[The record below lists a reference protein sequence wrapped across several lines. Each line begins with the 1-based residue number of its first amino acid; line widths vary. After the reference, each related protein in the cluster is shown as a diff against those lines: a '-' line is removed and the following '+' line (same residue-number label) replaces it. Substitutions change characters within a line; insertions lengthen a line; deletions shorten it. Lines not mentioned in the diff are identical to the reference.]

1 MTRFN
6 KVSKYILFGLFL
18 TTQLVRGQN
27 QFAPKKSSASQIILD
42 GIIKSEEWKGATQVE
57 LNFEIN
63 PGNNTPAQKKT
74 VAYITYTD
82 TDLYI
87 GIHAFDA
94 PENIRANVR
103 SRDDFNMY
111 MQDDIVN
118 VSFDTYADGRN
129 NYILVANPFGS
140 QFDVRAINAL
150 TDDQRYDGSFNMDFE
165 TVGSIVSDGFQ
176 VEYKIPFSSLPFP
189 NGENQKWHFKIGRK
203 YFNEKNVEVEV
214 QSQTFDRNN
223 PCEVCQTSQV
233 LILNDI
239 TIKKRVELLPYVAGN
254 LSGKKPSKNA
264 AIDYESFSPNAGL
277 GLNLD
282 LSKNSGLEI
291 TLNPDFSQVE
301 ADVTQ
306 IDVNSSFALEYPER
320 RPFFNRGTD
329 IVNFTDGAFYSR
341 SINNPLLSTKLLSQA
356 KKSRIYFLTAIDQNS
371 PYQIAGEDRSY
382 LGQGGQ
388 SFVNVFRYQ
397 RLVNKNTR
405 LGLISTNRYY
415 KDGGYGNLFGTDGWF
430 LISKNWRL
438 TYELLANFNQ
448 EPIADWID
456 SQDTI
461 DGRSVAL
468 NQDTFSG
475 SAVYVQLSRNTEH
488 WKSYAFFRNIT
499 PEYQAN
505 VGFVVKNNRRWGTIF
520 HEYQNFIN
528 KKGLQ
533 FFSLGTKADLN
544 YTFQNY
550 LKAVSIDGIIGIK
563 TYLNTTIEYTY
574 DWDIFKNY
582 LGRNYRN
589 VGKSELIIQNNPSE
603 SFSLMIRAT
612 FGKDLA
618 YNEENPEIGREF
630 TLFVMPSFQL
640 GNKFNLSPSVR
651 YARLKN
657 LETQQDY
664 FSGAISRF
672 STRYQFNN
680 FFSVRI
686 ISEYNSFADR
696 FFIQP
701 LIQWNPNP
709 ATVFYIG
716 GNQNSME
723 DFNDEFYS
731 PFRVDQTQFYLK
743 FQYLIGL

>member
-1 MTRFN
+1 MSRLSKLWRF
-6 KVSKYILFGLFL
+6 VLLILL
-18 TTQLVRGQN
+18 TQFTFGQN
-27 QFAPKKSSASQIILD
+27 QYQPQKLNDQNIIVD
-42 GIIKSEEWKGATQVE
+42 GQLSPGEWENAIPIE
-57 LNFEIN
+57 LKFETS
-63 PGNNTPAQKKT
+63 PGNNSPAQKKT
-74 VAYITYTD
+74 LGYITYSD

-87 GIHAFDA
+87 SIHAFDN
-94 PENIRANVR
+94 PENIRASVR
-103 SRDDFNMY
+103 SRDDFNIY
-111 MQDDIVN
+111 MQDDVVI

-129 NYILVANPFGS
+129 NYILLANAFGS
-140 QFDVRAINAL
+140 QLDVRAINAL
-150 TDDQRYDGSFNMDFE
+150 TDDQRYDRSFNMDFE
-165 TVGSIVSDGFQ
+165 TAGSIVTNGYQ
-176 VEYKIPFSSLPFP
+176 VEFKIPFSSLPFP
-189 NGENQKWHFKIGRK
+189 NGKNQKWHFNIGRK
-203 YFNEKNVEVEV
+203 YFDENNVEVEV
-214 QSQTFDRNN
+214 SSQTFDRNN
-223 PCEVCQTSQV
+223 PCEVCQTTQV
-233 LILNDI
+233 LLLSDI
-239 TIKKRVELLPYVAGN
+239 TVEKRFELLPFAAGN
-254 LSGKKPSKNA
+254 LSGGKPLRNSP
-264 AIDYESFSPNAGL
+264 IEYDSFNTNAGL
-277 GLNLD
+277 GINLD

-382 LGQGGQ
+382 FGQGGK

-405 LGLISTNRYY
+405 LGLVSTNRYY
-415 KDGGYGNLFGTDGWF
+415 QDGGYGNLFGTDGWF

-448 EPIADWID
+448 EPLADWIN
-456 SQDTI
+456 SQDKI
-461 DGRSVAL
+461 DDRSVAL
-468 NQDTFSG
+468 NQDKFSG
-475 SAVYVQLSRNTEH
+475 SALYAQLSRNTEH
-488 WKSYAFFRNIT
+488 WKSYVFYRNIT

-505 VGFVVKNNRRWGTIF
+505 LGFVVKNNRRWGTVF
-520 HEYQNFIN
+520 HEYQNFVN

-533 FFSLGTKADLN
+533 FFSIGTKADVV
-544 YTFQNY
+544 YTFQDY
-550 LKAVSIDGIIGIK
+550 LKAVSIDAIFRVK
-563 TYLNTTIEYTY
+563 TFLNTSIEYTY
-574 DWDIFKNY
+574 DWDVFKNY
-582 LGRNYRN
+582 LGRDYRN
-589 VGKSELIIQNNPSE
+589 IGKSELVIQNNPSE
-603 SFSLMIRAT
+603 SFSLMIRST

-640 GNKFNLSPSVR
+640 GNKFNLSPSIR
-651 YARLKN
+651 YAKLVDLK
-657 LETQQDY
+657 TQKEY
-664 FSGAISRF
+664 FNGAISRF
-672 STRYQFNN
+672 SARYQFNN

-701 LIQWNPNP
+701 LVQWNPNP
-709 ATVFYIG
+709 STVFYIG
-716 GNQNSME
+716 GNQNSIE
-723 DFNDEFYS
+723 EFNDEFYS

>member
-1 MTRFN
+1 MTRFESLV
-6 KVSKYILFGLFL
+6 KFILLIQISQFTF
-18 TTQLVRGQN
+18 GQN
-27 QFAPKKSSASQIILD
+27 QYQPQKSSATKIVLD
-42 GIIKSEEWKGATQVE
+42 GILSQGEWENATPIE
-57 LNFEIN
+57 LNYEIN
-63 PGNNTPAQKKT
+63 PGNNSPAKKRT
-74 VAYITYTD
+74 VGYITYTD
-82 TDLYI
+82 TQLYI
-87 GIHAFDA
+87 AIHAFDK

-111 MQDDIVN
+111 RQDDIVSI
-118 VSFDTYADGRN
+118 SFDTYADGRN

-140 QFDVRAINAL
+140 QFDVRAINAVS
-150 TDDQRYDGSFNMDFE
+150 DEQRYDGSFNMDFE
-165 TVGSIVSDGFQ
+165 TAGSIVSNGFQ

-189 NGENQKWHFKIGRK
+189 NGTNQKWHFKLGRK

-214 QSQTFDRNN
+214 QSQTFDRDN
-223 PCEVCQTSQV
+223 PCEVCQTTEV

-239 TIKKRVELLPYVAGN
+239 TIEKRIELLPYVAGN
-254 LSGKKPSKNA
+254 LSGNKPSKNA
-264 AIDYESFSPNAGL
+264 SLDYDKFKPNAGL

-405 LGLISTNRYY
+405 LGLVSTNRYY

-448 EPIADWID
+448 EPEANWID
-456 SQDTI
+456 TQDQI
-461 DGRSVAL
+461 EGRSVAL
-468 NQDTFSG
+468 DSEKYGG
-475 SAVYVQLSRNTEH
+475 SAVYVQLYRNTEH
-488 WKSYAFFRNIT
+488 WKSYFYYRDIS

-533 FFSLGTKADLN
+533 FFSVGTKADLN

-550 LKAVSIDGIIGIK
+550 LKAISIDGIFSIR
-563 TYLNTTIEYTY
+563 TYLNTEIQYTY

-582 LGRNYRN
+582 LGRDYRN
-589 VGKSELIIQNNPSE
+589 VGKSELSIRNNPSE
-603 SFSLMIRAT
+603 SFSLMIRST

-618 YNEENPEIGREF
+618 YNEEKPDVGREF
-630 TLFVMPSFQL
+630 TLFIMPSFQL
-640 GNKFNLSPSVR
+640 GDKFNLSPSIR
-651 YARLKN
+651 YATLKK
-657 LETQQDY
+657 LDKQEKY
-664 FSGAISRF
+664 FEGAISRF
-672 STRYQFNN
+672 SARYQFNN
-680 FFSVRI
+680 FFSIRI

-701 LIQWNPNP
+701 LVQWNPNP
-709 ATVFYIG
+709 STVFYVG
-716 GNQNSME
+716 GNQNSLE
-723 DFNDEFYS
+723 EFNDEFYS
-731 PFRVDQTQFYLK
+731 PFRVDQTQFFLK

>member
-1 MTRFN
+1 MTRLDSIGKF
-6 KVSKYILFGLFL
+6 ILLML
-18 TTQLVRGQN
+18 MTHYALGQN
-27 QFAPKKSSASQIILD
+27 QYEPQKSLASQIILD
-42 GIIKSEEWKGATQVE
+42 GVLSEGEWENATPIPLDYEV
-57 LNFEIN
+57 N
-63 PGNNTPAQKKT
+63 PGNNSPAQKKT
-74 VAYITYTD
+74 IAYLTYTD
-82 TDLYI
+82 THLYL
-87 GIHAFDA
+87 GIHAFDR
-94 PENIRANVR
+94 PENVRANVR
-103 SRDDFNMY
+103 SRDDFNMFL
-111 MQDDIVN
+111 QDDVVSI
-118 VSFDTYADGRN
+118 SFDTYADGRN

-140 QFDVRAINAL
+140 QFDVRAINAV
-150 TDDQRYDGSFNMDFE
+150 TDEQRYDGSFNMDFE
-165 TVGSIVSDGFQ
+165 TAGSIVSEGFQ

-189 NGENQKWHFKIGRK
+189 NGTDQKWHFKLGRK
-203 YFNEKNVEVEV
+203 YYNEKNVEVEV
-214 QSQTFDRNN
+214 QNLPFDRDN
-223 PCEVCQTSQV
+223 PCEVCQTTEV
-233 LILNDI
+233 LLLKDI
-239 TIKKRVELLPYVAGN
+239 TIEKRVELLPYVAGN
-254 LSGKKPSKNA
+254 LSGQKPSQQASLKY
-264 AIDYESFSPNAGL
+264 DPFKPNAGL

-282 LSKNSGLEI
+282 LNKNSGLEI

-405 LGLISTNRYY
+405 LGLVSTNRYY
-415 KDGGYGNLFGTDGWF
+415 KEGGYGNLFGTDGWF

-448 EPIADWID
+448 EPEAHWIETED
-456 SQDTI
+456 QI
-461 DGRSVAL
+461 QGRSVAL
-468 NQDTFSG
+468 NKEKYGG
-475 SAVYVQLSRNTEH
+475 SAVYLQLYRNTEH
-488 WKSYAFFRNIT
+488 WKSYFFYRDIS

-505 VGFVVKNNRRWGTIF
+505 VGFVVKNNRRWGTVF
-520 HEYQNFIN
+520 HEYRNFIN

-533 FFSLGTKADLN
+533 FFSIGTKADLN

-550 LKAVSIDGIIGIK
+550 LKAVSIDGIFSLR
-563 TYLNTTIEYTY
+563 TYLNTTIQYTY

-582 LGRNYRN
+582 LGKNYRN
-589 VGKSELIIQNNPSE
+589 VGKSELILRNNPSE
-603 SFSLMIRAT
+603 SFSLMIRST
-612 FGKDLA
+612 FGRDLA
-618 YNEENPEIGREF
+618 YNEENPEVGKEF
-630 TLFVMPSFQL
+630 TVFAMPSFQL
-640 GNKFNLSPSVR
+640 GDKLNLSPSIR
-651 YARLKN
+651 YASLKEMN
-657 LETQQDY
+657 SPNRY
-664 FSGAISRF
+664 FEGAITRF
-672 STRYQFNN
+672 SARYQFTN
-680 FFSVRI
+680 FFSIRL
-686 ISEYNSFADR
+686 ISEYNSFADK

-709 ATVFYIG
+709 STVFYVG
-716 GNQNSME
+716 GNQNSLE

-731 PFRVDQTQFYLK
+731 PFRVDQTQFFLK

>member
-1 MTRFN
+1 MTRLDSFG
-6 KVSKYILFGLFL
+6 KFILLIL
-18 TTQLVRGQN
+18 MTQFTFGQN
-27 QFAPKKSSASQIILD
+27 QYQPQKSPSSKIVLD
-42 GIIKSEEWKGATQVE
+42 GILSQGEWENATPVE
-57 LNFEIN
+57 LNYEIN
-63 PGNNTPAQKKT
+63 PGNNSPAKKKT
-74 VAYITYTD
+74 VGYITYTN
-82 TDLYI
+82 THLYI
-87 GIHAFDA
+87 AIHAFDK
-94 PENIRANVR
+94 PENVRANVR

-111 MQDDIVN
+111 RQDDIVSI
-118 VSFDTYADGRN
+118 SFDTYADGRN

-140 QFDVRAINAL
+140 QFDVRAINAVS
-150 TDDQRYDGSFNMDFE
+150 DEQRYDGSFNMDFE
-165 TVGSIVSDGFQ
+165 TAGSIVSDGFQ

-189 NGENQKWHFKIGRK
+189 NGTNQKWHFKLGRK

-214 QSQTFDRNN
+214 QSQTFDRDN
-223 PCEVCQTSQV
+223 PCEVCQTTEV
-233 LILNDI
+233 LLLNDI
-239 TIKKRVELLPYVAGN
+239 TIEKRIELLPYVAGN

-264 AIDYESFSPNAGL
+264 LLDYDKFKPNAGL

-405 LGLISTNRYY
+405 LGLVSTNRYY
-415 KDGGYGNLFGTDGWF
+415 KEGGYGNLFGTDGWF

-438 TYELLANFNQ
+438 TYELFANFNQ
-448 EPIADWID
+448 EPEADWID
-456 SQDTI
+456 TQDAI
-461 DGRSVAL
+461 KGRSVAL
-468 NQDTFSG
+468 DNEKYGG
-475 SAVYVQLSRNTEH
+475 SALYVQLYRNTEH
-488 WKSYAFFRNIT
+488 WKSYFYYRDIS

-533 FFSLGTKADLN
+533 FFSIGTKADLN

-550 LKAVSIDGIIGIK
+550 LKAISIDGIFSIR
-563 TYLNTTIEYTY
+563 TYLNTEIQYTY

-582 LGRNYRN
+582 LGRDYRN
-589 VGKSELIIQNNPSE
+589 VGKSELSIRNNPSE
-603 SFSLMIRAT
+603 SFSLMIRST

-618 YNEENPEIGREF
+618 YNEEKPDVGREF
-630 TLFVMPSFQL
+630 TLFIMPSFQL
-640 GNKFNLSPSVR
+640 GDKLNLSPSIR
-651 YARLKN
+651 YATLSK
-657 LETQQDY
+657 LDTQEKY
-664 FSGAISRF
+664 FEGAISRF
-672 STRYQFNN
+672 SARYQFNN
-680 FFSVRI
+680 FFSIRI

-701 LIQWNPNP
+701 LVQWNPNP
-709 ATVFYIG
+709 STVFYVG
-716 GNQNSME
+716 GNQNSLE

-731 PFRVDQTQFYLK
+731 PFRVDQTQFFLK

>member
-1 MTRFN
+1 MTRFDSFG
-6 KVSKYILFGLFL
+6 KFILLIL
-18 TTQLVRGQN
+18 ITQFTFGQN
-27 QFAPKKSSASQIILD
+27 QYQPQKSPSSKIVLD
-42 GIIKSEEWKGATQVE
+42 GILSQGEWENATPVE
-57 LNFEIN
+57 LNYEIN
-63 PGNNTPAQKKT
+63 PGNNSPAKKRT
-74 VAYITYTD
+74 VGYITYTN
-82 TDLYI
+82 THLYI
-87 GIHAFDA
+87 AIHAFDK
-94 PENIRANVR
+94 PENVRANVR

-111 MQDDIVN
+111 RQDDIVSI
-118 VSFDTYADGRN
+118 SFDTYADGRN

-140 QFDVRAINAL
+140 QFDVRAINAVS
-150 TDDQRYDGSFNMDFE
+150 DEQRYDGSFNMDFE
-165 TVGSIVSDGFQ
+165 TAGSIVSDGFQ

-189 NGENQKWHFKIGRK
+189 NGTNQKWHFKLGRK

-214 QSQTFDRNN
+214 QSQTFDRDN
-223 PCEVCQTSQV
+223 PCEVCQTTEV
-233 LILNDI
+233 LLLNDI
-239 TIKKRVELLPYVAGN
+239 TIEKRIELLPYVAGN

-264 AIDYESFSPNAGL
+264 LLDYDKFKPNAGL

-405 LGLISTNRYY
+405 LGLVSTNRYY
-415 KDGGYGNLFGTDGWF
+415 KEGGYGNLFGTDGWF

-438 TYELLANFNQ
+438 TYELFANFNQ
-448 EPIADWID
+448 EPEADWID
-456 SQDTI
+456 TQDAI
-461 DGRSVAL
+461 KGRSVAL
-468 NQDTFSG
+468 DNEKYGG
-475 SAVYVQLSRNTEH
+475 SALYVQLYRNTEH
-488 WKSYAFFRNIT
+488 WKSYFYYRDIS

-533 FFSLGTKADLN
+533 FFSIGTKADLN

-550 LKAVSIDGIIGIK
+550 LKAISIDGIFSIR
-563 TYLNTTIEYTY
+563 TYLNTEIQYTY

-582 LGRNYRN
+582 LGRDYRN
-589 VGKSELIIQNNPSE
+589 VGKSELSIRNNPSE
-603 SFSLMIRAT
+603 SFSLMIRST

-618 YNEENPEIGREF
+618 YNEEKPDVGREF
-630 TLFVMPSFQL
+630 TLFIMPSFQL
-640 GNKFNLSPSVR
+640 GDKFNLSPSIR
-651 YARLKN
+651 YATLSK
-657 LETQQDY
+657 LDTQEKY
-664 FSGAISRF
+664 FEGAISRF
-672 STRYQFNN
+672 SARYQFNN
-680 FFSVRI
+680 FFSIRI

-701 LIQWNPNP
+701 LVQWNPNP
-709 ATVFYIG
+709 STVFYVG
-716 GNQNSME
+716 GNQNSLE

-731 PFRVDQTQFYLK
+731 PFRVDQTQFFLK